1 MDTGSL
7 TASMFTHHDQMD
19 VRAASQRLY
28 LTPTS
33 SGSSLPR
40 LAAPA
45 AAQPAQVMELA
56 TLSSEAAGPRS
67 NAESGDA
74 AGAAQAAAKAV
85 EAEA

>member
-1 MDTGSL
+1 
-7 TASMFTHHDQMD
+7 MFTHHDQLD

-45 AAQPAQVMELA
+45 AAQPAQATEPA
-56 TLSSEAAGPRS
+56 TLSGVAAGPRS
-67 NAESGDA
+67 NAEPGNA
-74 AGAAQAAAKAV
+74 AGAGAAAAPAKAV
-85 EAEA
+85 QAEA